1 MFSLQ
6 FNNTI
11 CARDMDLLFVQA
23 LLTDPGFAS
32 LLIDK
37 TNLKGKPYQVLAA
50 ELSKSDSDLGES
62 DIQAVI
68 NVDGIKYGFLIE
80 DKIDAI
86 AMPKQHDRY
95 VKRGQKGVEAGEY
108 SDFRIFLFCPEKYLK
123 NDAEAKL
130 YEHVITYE
138 ECKEYF
144 DVKSDPLSVFRSSQ
158 LKQAL
163 AKAKKPP
170 VVNVNAKANAFLR
183 QYIAYQKEHFPALT
197 LATKETANGY
207 WTDYRTELGYV
218 YIYHKIQ
225 EGYVDLTFPRAQAME
240 DKAKVIAEW
249 MRRHKF
255 PNLTVLKSAKSV
267 AIRVHVPKLDILKG
281 FEYVDQD
288 ELNRCF
294 EAIQELSDFANIV
307 ERTNSITMR

>member
-1 MFSLQ
+1 
-6 FNNTI
+6 
-11 CARDMDLLFVQA
+11 MDLLFAQA
-23 LLTDPGFAS
+23 LLTDSGFAG

-37 TNLKGKPYQVLAA
+37 TDLKGKPYQVLEA
-50 ELSKSDSDLGES
+50 ELSKADSDLGES

-68 NVDGIKYGFLIE
+68 DVEGTRFGFLIE

-95 VKRGQKGVEAGEY
+95 VKRGHKGVEAGEY
-108 SDFRIFLFCPEKYLK
+108 SDFRIFLFCPEKYYK
-123 NDAEAKL
+123 NDTEAKL

-138 ECKEYF
+138 ECKDYF
-144 DVKSDPLSVFRSSQ
+144 EVKSDPLSVFRASQ

-163 AKAKKPP
+163 VKAKKPATT
-170 VVNVNAKANAFLR
+170 NVNEKANAFLR
-183 QYIAYQKEHFPALT
+183 QYIAYQKEHFPALM
-197 LATKETANGY
+197 LATKETVNGY
-207 WTDYRTELGYV
+207 WTDFRTELGYV
-218 YIYHKIQ
+218 YIYHKIK
-225 EGYVDLTFPRAQAME
+225 EGYVDLTFPRAQEME

-255 PNLTVLKSAKSV
+255 QNPMVQKSAKSV
-267 AIRVHVPKLDILKG
+267 AIRIHVPKLDMLKG

-294 EAIQELSDFANIV
+294 EAIQELTDFANV
-307 ERTNSITMR
+307 VDRANSMTMRWN